1 MMSINETKDN
11 SRLKQG
17 FKSFVWLAVMF
28 QILVILLPS
37 VAAADDAL
45 FITAVGGGSNEEGYS
60 VAQTSDGG
68 YVVTGKSPSYGD
80 ADDDLLLIKFDSS
93 GAEEWTKTIGG
104 TSTDV
109 GYSVVQTFDGGYIVT
124 GTTYG
129 EDISDDLLLVKFNSS
144 GAAEWTKTV
153 GGTSTDKSYSVVQTS
168 DGGYVAT
175 GFTYRYGGEGI
186 YVWLIK
192 FNSSGAVEWIK
203 TVGDTGSSDVGNSVA
218 QTSDGGYIVT
228 GSTTNSA
235 GAGGTDVLLVK
246 FNSSGA
252 VEWTK
257 TVGGTSA
264 DVGNSVAQTSDG
276 GYIVTG
282 QSISYSGTGYDLL
295 FVKFDSSGAEEWTK
309 IVGGDSSDFGRSVV
323 QTSDGGYVVAG
334 YSASYGDDTGYDV
347 LLVKFN
353 SSGAVEWTKT
363 VGGESGDFG
372 RSVVQTSDGGYVVT
386 GDTNSY
392 DAGGSDILLIRVDAN
407 GECGECSELA
417 DEDVTE
423 ENWNDVV
430 KGNWD
435 VTEENWDVTEIDHS
449 MNESSHDPS
458 EDVFC
463 YGLIPTLLP
472 IYSGFTSIETTNF
485 SEEANLTAI
494 KNLTLATEK
503 GKIRFG
509 EYGINAESADF
520 DNNVKIENSII
531 FVNTSALHSSF
542 NDSATLTFYNV
553 NCNAPYVYYSDTAN
567 TRAAIL
573 TENKL
578 CLPPR
583 CTNIQ
588 CSAGTLTVDVA
599 HFSGYAVNGTANLT
613 IDADDPKYPLETV
626 TFTAEYM
633 NATGPITGATC
644 NISFSDG
651 SYIMD
656 EQATY
661 YNYSR
666 TFDSAQIVDYNVTCS
681 ATEESTVFAN
691 DTAVIQ
697 SIDIPE
703 FSIITLGLGL
713 IAVLGG
719 LLIIRR
725 KM

>member
-1 MMSINETKDN
+1 
-11 SRLKQG
+11 
-17 FKSFVWLAVMF
+17 
-28 QILVILLPS
+28 
-37 VAAADDAL
+37 
-45 FITAVGGGSNEEGYS
+45 
-60 VAQTSDGG
+60 
-68 YVVTGKSPSYGD
+68 
-80 ADDDLLLIKFDSS
+80 
-93 GAEEWTKTIGG
+93 
-104 TSTDV
+104 
-109 GYSVVQTFDGGYIVT
+109 
-124 GTTYG
+124 
-129 EDISDDLLLVKFNSS
+129 
-144 GAAEWTKTV
+144 
-153 GGTSTDKSYSVVQTS
+153 
-168 DGGYVAT
+168 
-175 GFTYRYGGEGI
+175 
-186 YVWLIK
+186 
-192 FNSSGAVEWIK
+192 
-203 TVGDTGSSDVGNSVA
+203 
-218 QTSDGGYIVT
+218 
-228 GSTTNSA
+228 
-235 GAGGTDVLLVK
+235 
-246 FNSSGA
+246 
-252 VEWTK
+252 
-257 TVGGTSA
+257 
-264 DVGNSVAQTSDG
+264 
-276 GYIVTG
+276 
-282 QSISYSGTGYDLL
+282 
-295 FVKFDSSGAEEWTK
+295 
-309 IVGGDSSDFGRSVV
+309 
-323 QTSDGGYVVAG
+323 
-334 YSASYGDDTGYDV
+334 
-347 LLVKFN
+347 
-353 SSGAVEWTKT
+353 
-363 VGGESGDFG
+363 
-372 RSVVQTSDGGYVVT
+372 
-386 GDTNSY
+386 
-392 DAGGSDILLIRVDAN
+392 
-407 GECGECSELA
+407 
-417 DEDVTE
+417 
-423 ENWNDVV
+423 
-430 KGNWD
+430 
-435 VTEENWDVTEIDHS
+435 
-449 MNESSHDPS
+449 
-458 EDVFC
+458 
-463 YGLIPTLLP
+463 
-472 IYSGFTSIETTNF
+472 
-485 SEEANLTAI
+485 
-494 KNLTLATEK
+494 
-503 GKIRFG
+503 
-509 EYGINAESADF
+509 AESADF